1 MWDREAEPGEKAEE
15 GDQPGEEEGGESVIG
30 VSLVQGRI
38 TWPGLQRGGGGAIT
52 VSEATNLQLDATKNN
67 AILVMKMT
75 GTIICQQSD
84 DSHLTSAWSITL
96 YCQSTCLKSTRN
108 RQ

>member
-30 VSLVQGRI
+30 VSLVQARI
-38 TWPGLQRGGGGAIT
+38 TWPGFQRGGGGAIT

-67 AILVMKMT
+67 SILVMKMT

-84 DSHLTSAWSITL
+84 DSHLTSAWSIAL
-96 YCQSTCLKSTRN
+96 Y
-108 RQ
+108 

>member
-1 MWDREAEPGEKAEE
+1 MRDREAEPGENAEE

-38 TWPGLQRGGGGAIT
+38 TRPGLQRGGAIT

-84 DSHLTSAWSITL
+84 DSHLTSA
-96 YCQSTCLKSTRN
+96 
-108 RQ
+108 

>member
-15 GDQPGEEEGGESVIG
+15 GDQPGEEEGGDSVIG
-30 VSLVQGRI
+30 VSLVKGRI
-38 TWPGLQRGGGGAIT
+38 TWPGLQRDGGGAIT
-52 VSEATNLQLDATKNN
+52 VNEATNLQLDATKNN
-67 AILVMKMT
+67 AILVLKMT
-75 GTIICQQSD
+75 
-84 DSHLTSAWSITL
+84 HLTSAWSIAL